1 MKMGYILPVPMLQNQ
16 YYSNYDRLSETKQDP
31 FHIQPVRKTF
41 NSLLKKE
48 VETPEQEYQ
57 TSGRTDAKNNVSNR
71 ESMVFF
77 KQISSQKETAGKYIN
92 MYI

>member
-1 MKMGYILPVPMLQNQ
+1 MGYVLPVSMLQSQ

-48 VETPEQEYQ
+48 IETPEQTYQ
-57 TSGRTDAKNNVSNR
+57 ESIRTFKHSSTPNR
-71 ESMVFF
+71 NALGSI
-77 KQISSQKETAGKYIN
+77 KQNTVAMEMAGQYIN
-92 MYI
+92 EYI

>member
-1 MKMGYILPVPMLQNQ
+1 VGYILPVPMLQNQ
-16 YYSNYDRLSETKQDP
+16 YYSNYDRLGETKQDS

-48 VETPEQEYQ
+48 IETPEKGYQ
-57 TSGRTDAKNNVSNR
+57 TSGRTEAKNNVSNR
-71 ESMVFF
+71 KTMVFF
-77 KQISSQKETAGKYIN
+77 KQISSPKETAGKYIN